1 MNSIL
6 IAEEYGLN
14 EVVERDICLSR
25 DKAVYLRLA
34 VGAMYTLA
42 HQAMINGIIVSISHD
57 TTQVTAGM
65 PTTTASWL
73 PSLHL
78 FGSISGSPHS
88 HRTHNSLPN
97 PPLRRRTSPASGPQ
111 PPHPPTRQPVPP
123 PQVLQSNPLV
133 SYAIPSSSQS
143 RLFSI
148 TQRGML
154 GV

>member
-1 MNSIL
+1 MNPIL
-6 IAEEYGLN
+6 IAEEYCLN
-14 EVVERDICLSR
+14 EVVERDICPPR
-25 DKAVYLRLA
+25 DKAAHLRLA

-78 FGSISGSPHS
+78 LRSISGSPHG
-88 HRTHNSLPN
+88 HQTHNSLPN

-111 PPHPPTRQPVPP
+111 PPHPSTRLLVPP
-123 PQVLQSNPLV
+123 SQVLQSNPLV
-133 SYAIPSSSQS
+133 AYAVPPSPQP
-143 RLFSI
+143 RLFPV